1 LAGFS
6 LNGCLGGQVGGAVVR
21 AKHSRSG
28 AQVGVTGT
36 LAYLNLKNIKFKMIA
51 EYYYNKWYTNII
63 LHFYSI
69 SLEFI
74 FALTM
79 FKSEV
84 NKCSV

>member
-1 LAGFS
+1 
-6 LNGCLGGQVGGAVVR
+6 
-21 AKHSRSG
+21 
-28 AQVGVTGT
+28 
-36 LAYLNLKNIKFKMIA
+36 MIA